1 MAKYLAFLLVQSKT
15 CPVQGICQQLQCR
28 LCNAFHW
35 AARCLHEAE
44 DVHRPLS
51 LQPPLSLDSQLPE
64 GTVSP
69 GHDDILRFISS
80 RVAVQAPRRFS
91 LDSQP
96 MPQGQYHGAG
106 SLPAPG
112 YGPSRPIVDMEQLG
126 NDLAALLQSRAV
138 LNSGSSARSSLDGP
152 VPHYG
157 SGHHRGSFESRPS
170 QAMDAGFLAQPSHNQ
185 RR

>member
-1 MAKYLAFLLVQSKT
+1 
-15 CPVQGICQQLQCR
+15 
-28 LCNAFHW
+28 
-35 AARCLHEAE
+35 
-44 DVHRPLS
+44 
-51 LQPPLSLDSQLPE
+51 
-64 GTVSP
+64 
-69 GHDDILRFISS
+69 
-80 RVAVQAPRRFS
+80 
-91 LDSQP
+91 

-152 VPHYG
+152 VPQYG
-157 SGHHRGSFESRPS
+157 SGHHRSSFESRPS
-170 QAMDAGFLAQPSHNQ
+170 QGMDAGYLGQPSHNQ